1 MHDLFD
7 QNDVQRIIKTPIS
20 PTYTDAWYWRGD
32 LKGVYSVKQGY
43 HIQAQHFAV
52 QEPGL
57 LWETDVGVQGNSFA
71 AIVENFLG
79 MAGHD
84 MAIRM
89 AATYWTIWIARNE
102 ALWNTKVWQ
111 TAELKHMVESLINSW
126 KLAYSNTANQ
136 NFSKMHAISVPW
148 QPPPVGKV
156 KCNVDAALFEDVMGF
171 GAVVRDHN
179 GKFVAAYGG
188 MSIVDGENRR
198 TTGYGA
204 LQVLQVARVS
214 LNDSGHRGGLGSDC
228 RMKGRRGV
236 RKRSSNTR
244 SLGQDNTWFSKS
256 FYF

>member
-1 MHDLFD
+1 MAGGGCCLCSTALETIFHLFCD
-7 QNDVQRIIKTPIS
+7 CPVTGQ
-20 PTYTDAWYWRGD
+20 
-32 LKGVYSVKQGY
+32 
-43 HIQAQHFAV
+43 
-52 QEPGL
+52 

-71 AIVENFLG
+71 AIVEKFLG
-79 MAGHD
+79 MVGHD

-148 QPPPVGKV
+148 RPPPVGKV

-171 GAVVRDHN
+171 GAVVRDHS

-188 MSIVDGENRR
+188 QLNCFRDPYLAETMAIKEALTWLKNQGLTNTILETDCLNFCSNFNSVSYDFSYVSIVGFLLM
-198 TTGYGA
+198 T
-204 LQVLQVARVS
+204 
-214 LNDSGHRGGLGSDC
+214 LGTLWFAMS
-228 RMKGRRGV
+228 KGQRIM
-236 RKRSSNTR
+236 
-244 SLGQDNTWFSKS
+244 
-256 FYF
+256 